1 MDIKIYADGADL
13 TGMLEEYNKGVV
25 SGFTT
30 NPSLMKKAGIKDY
43 KEFAKEVVSK
53 IDDMPVSF
61 EVFGDD
67 FETMKK
73 EALKLSEYGKNVY
86 VKIPIQN
93 SKGESS
99 IELIRELSYQKVNLN
114 VTAIFTTKQVED
126 VVKAVS
132 EDSNTIVSVF
142 AGRLADIGIDPIEVM
157 KKSLEIVRTKKNVE
171 LLWASTRE
179 LYNIYEAD
187 KLGVDIITVP
197 NNILSKLSDVG
208 TTPEEKSLETVQ
220 QFAKDIQSLGYS
232 IL

>member
-73 EALKLSEYGKNVY
+73 EALKLSEYGKNV
-86 VKIPIQN
+86 
-93 SKGESS
+93 
-99 IELIRELSYQKVNLN
+99 
-114 VTAIFTTKQVED
+114 
-126 VVKAVS
+126 
-132 EDSNTIVSVF
+132 
-142 AGRLADIGIDPIEVM
+142 
-157 KKSLEIVRTKKNVE
+157 
-171 LLWASTRE
+171 
-179 LYNIYEAD
+179 
-187 KLGVDIITVP
+187 
-197 NNILSKLSDVG
+197 
-208 TTPEEKSLETVQ
+208 
-220 QFAKDIQSLGYS
+220 
-232 IL
+232 

>member
-99 IELIRELSYQKVNLN
+99 IELIRELSNQKVNLN